1 MCKALQN
8 NTEPPPLW
16 PLLSTYLLNQPR
28 KYQPKRKK
36 LWVGLWGYGKKSET
50 STHLYY
56 VVNGLVVVDLASLPV
71 SDMEHYIT
79 KQEQ

>member
-1 MCKALQN
+1 
-8 NTEPPPLW
+8 
-16 PLLSTYLLNQPR
+16 
-28 KYQPKRKK
+28 
-36 LWVGLWGYGKKSET
+36 
-50 STHLYY
+50 